1 QAGLSPPR
9 RPAWPIRAPFSNDI
23 TSLHLDSSF
32 RALQTWKE
40 AVGSL
45 ERVHLHLM
53 QFIPR
58 KRTNHL
64 DQTHAPPPNR
74 QLLSSPA
81 LLVPLGQTL
90 RSAKGQ
96 TCSWA
101 TGACGEE
108 DRPARQDVDCSPTW
122 GQAPPPLPFP
132 SSGQADGGPF
142 PGNLSPEV
150 RGHL

>member
-1 QAGLSPPR
+1 MSNSRQDFLRPEDQPGQSGLRS
-9 RPAWPIRAPFSNDI
+9 AM
-23 TSLHLDSSF
+23 TSLAFTLTARS
-32 RALQTWKE
+32 ALCRR
-40 AVGSL
+40 GRRLS
-45 ERVHLHLM
+45 
-53 QFIPR
+53 
-58 KRTNHL
+58 
-64 DQTHAPPPNR
+64 APPPNR